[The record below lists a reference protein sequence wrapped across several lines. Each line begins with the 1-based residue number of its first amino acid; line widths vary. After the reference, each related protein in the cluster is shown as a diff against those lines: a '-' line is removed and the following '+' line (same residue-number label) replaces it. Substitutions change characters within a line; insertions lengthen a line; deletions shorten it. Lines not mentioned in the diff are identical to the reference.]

1 MQDDVRAS
9 PRLLAVAAVLL
20 VAAAIAAFTWVSG
33 SNVAGAASTVAKPA
47 AAQTQP
53 AGHNCPHHGQGGSGS
68 GSGTGTGTQAAPSTG
83 STSGTEL

>member
-1 MQDDVRAS
+1 LQDDVRAS
-9 PRLLAVAAVLL
+9 PRLLAVAAVIL

-53 AGHNCPHHGQGGSGS
+53 TGHNCPHHGQGDGDS
-68 GSGTGTGTQAAPSTG
+68 GSGTSQQAAPSSGTA
-83 STSGTEL
+83 SGTEL